1 MKTYHS
7 ALAELFKQAA
17 MSHDL
22 TLTGIASKLLELSTE
37 PVKAL
42 EYWRKAKEY
51 ASKAVDTLTVQE
63 IEDYLKGE
71 VK

>member
-1 MKTYHS
+1 MKSYHI

-17 MSHDL
+17 MQHDL
-22 TLTGIASKLLELSTE
+22 TLTGIAATLLELSTE
-37 PVKAL
+37 PAKAL